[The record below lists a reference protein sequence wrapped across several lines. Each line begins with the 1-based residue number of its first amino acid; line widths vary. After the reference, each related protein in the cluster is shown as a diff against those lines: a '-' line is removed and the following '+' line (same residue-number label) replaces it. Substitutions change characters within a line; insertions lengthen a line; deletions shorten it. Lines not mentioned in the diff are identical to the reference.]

1 MVMQKF
7 GGKQVAF
14 RAPGEDFQVGSGG
27 AGVGGGGGVIRT
39 RKRNHTSGGKLV
51 GKF

>member
-14 RAPGEDFQVGSGG
+14 RAPGEDFQVGS
-27 AGVGGGGGVIRT
+27 VCGGVIRT
-39 RKRNHTSGGKLV
+39 RKRNHISGGKLV

>member
-14 RAPGEDFQVGSGG
+14 RSPGEDFQVGSGG
-27 AGVGGGGGVIRT
+27 GGGGG
-39 RKRNHTSGGKLV
+39 GGEYERVSVTIL
-51 GKF
+51 GGAN